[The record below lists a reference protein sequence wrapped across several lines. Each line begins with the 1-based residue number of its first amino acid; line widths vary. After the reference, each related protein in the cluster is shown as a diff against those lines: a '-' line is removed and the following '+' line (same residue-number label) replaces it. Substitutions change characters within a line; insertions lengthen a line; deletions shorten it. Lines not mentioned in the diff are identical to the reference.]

1 LPFLGPWGFDR
12 GVAANP
18 VANPGKGAD
27 GKFPPQ
33 VAFIIGNEACERFSF
48 YGMKGILAG
57 YITGEM
63 MKGGLGQSADKATE
77 WIHLFIML
85 NYFTP
90 LLGAWISDKIWGRYK
105 TILWISLLYCLGH
118 GVLALADVLYPMVA
132 APAPLVELTE
142 TAKKAWEV
150 SNRAAAEG
158 RMWMLGAGLTLI
170 AFGAGGIKPCVSA
183 FMGDQFVDASS
194 KLYERAYAAFY
205 FSINFGSFFSF
216 LTIPWVARNWGY
228 SWAFGIPGILM
239 GLATLIF
246 YLGSS
251 QYRKVAPARETRSA
265 GFFPVLFEALRN
277 RQPGRGFW
285 EGALAGARFSPG
297 EVKAAASVAPV
308 LSVFAL
314 IPPFW
319 AMFDQHSSTW
329 VLQAKKMNSIEVVV
343 PGFGWKYTVGGEE
356 MQSLNPLLVM
366 LLVPLVTL
374 VLYPAFG
381 RITKVTP
388 LRRIGVGMF
397 VAGLSYVVVAWIQQR
412 VSAGEKLSVLWQAV
426 PYTILTTAEVLVSTT
441 GLEFAYTQAAKS
453 MKSTI
458 VSFWLLTVAAGNF
471 LVAMITKFGSKAVEG
486 QTASES
492 VTAGRFLTYALMT
505 FAVAI
510 VFVFVAMAYRYRDAE
525 AGESKT

>member
-1 LPFLGPWGFDR
+1 MPSLGSWGFDR
-12 GVAANP
+12 GVAATP
-18 VANPGKGAD
+18 GAD
-27 GKFPPQ
+27 QGNGAEGKFPPQ
-33 VAFIIGNEACERFSF
+33 VSFIIGNEVCERFSF

-57 YITGEM
+57 YITGAM
-63 MKGGLGQSADKATE
+63 LKGGLGQSADKATE

-90 LLGAWISDKIWGRYK
+90 LLGAWISDRLWGRYR
-105 TILWISLLYCLGH
+105 TILWISLLYCVGH
-118 GVLALADVLYPMVA
+118 GVLAMADLLYPLSAV
-132 APAPLVELTE
+132 PAPVQELTE
-142 TAKKAWEV
+142 TARKAWEA
-150 SNRAAAEG
+150 SNKPAVEG

-228 SWAFGIPGILM
+228 AWAFGIPGILM

-251 QYRKVAPARETRSA
+251 QYRKVPAARETRSA
-265 GFFPVLFEALRN
+265 GFFPVLFEAFRN

-285 EGALAGARFSPG
+285 EGAMAGARFSPS

-329 VLQAKKMNSIEVVV
+329 VLQAKAMQSLEVVV
-343 PGFGWKYTVGGEE
+343 PVLGWKYTIGGEE

-366 LLVPLVTL
+366 LLVPFVTL
-374 VLYPAFG
+374 VLYPAVG
-381 RITKVTP
+381 RVTRVTP

-397 VAGLSYVVVAWIQQR
+397 IAGFSYVVVAWIQQR
-412 VSAGEKLSVLWQAV
+412 IGADEKLSVLWQSI
-426 PYTILTTAEVLVSTT
+426 PYVILTTAEVLVSTT

-458 VSFWLLTVAAGNF
+458 VSFWLLTVAVGNF
-471 LVAMITKFGSKAVEG
+471 LVAMITKWGSKAAEG
-486 QTASES
+486 QAASES
-492 VTAGRFLTYALMT
+492 VSAGRFLTYALMT
-505 FAVAI
+505 FAVGF
-510 VFVFVAMAYRYRDAE
+510 VFVFVAKAYRYRDAE
-525 AGESKT
+525 KEGAR